1 MKKKMTALLLTAAMI
16 TSLSGCASKPAAA
29 PETAAAAAAA
39 PETAAAAAA
48 APETAAAASREA
60 DRSEADAGTESES
73 AAESEAA
80 SDAEEADGKDF
91 TTGTPWLCSMIRDT
105 VTKDTPADPKDDY
118 YLYANKD
125 KLVSGELTDQKP
137 EIGTLLDVQYKVDE
151 DIKKMFTGG
160 EPENHDARLVYDLY
174 HLAID
179 WESRDALGV
188 APLKEITDTIEAI
201 SSVDELTAYFTEPV
215 DGEPRRKLWRA
226 FSLIDPVHSDRNIL
240 MATYFGLLRKD
251 SAEYSDP
258 TPDGEMDT
266 GRFLDFA
273 EYLLVRTGYSEE
285 EAKQK
290 IENCLK
296 LEAMVAPTIPTR
308 EERSD
313 PDFDASQNKYVSREE
328 LQKIA
333 GNIPVL
339 EDLEKAQGFPV
350 QEEYMFPCLEFFVKL
365 NELYTEENLPLMK
378 DYLIVHTALSEAPQL
393 DHECFSKERHM
404 FDDIDG
410 ASGQTDEEYL
420 LDMAGAQLHWAVGR
434 LYSEKYLK
442 QEDKDRISAL
452 VDEIIEAYHDVLD
465 QADWISDET
474 RKNAIDKLDA
484 IDKRILYPD
493 SWEDYDY
500 EGLEFKSVEEGGTY
514 YDAYA
519 NIQKFLQEQD
529 VKNFTKP
536 VDNRKWSGKPQ
547 EVNCSYHPLE
557 NSIYILGAFAQ
568 GGIYNSGMS
577 DEELYAKLGTVIGH
591 EISHA
596 FDIRGSQY
604 DKDGNQV
611 DWWTAKDKEEF
622 RSRNNKLI
630 DYFNAIH
637 PWEGQDLDGLRMAG
651 EACADITGMK
661 CMLGIA
667 AKKPDFDYDAFFRAY
682 ADLWFAKMEPS
693 GARFYVE
700 EDVHPLKYLR
710 VNVILQQ
717 FDEFLETYGVKEGDK
732 MYLAPEDRIVIW

>member
-1 MKKKMTALLLTAAMI
+1 MKKRTTALLLTAAML
-16 TSLSGCASKPAAA
+16 TSLCGCASKPAAA
-29 PETAAAAAAA
+29 PETAA
-39 PETAAAAAA
+39 ET
-48 APETAAAASREA
+48 TAAAASQEA
-60 DRSEADAGTESES
+60 GAPASQAETRSEETAGSETSSDLADEAGN
-73 AAESEAA
+73 
-80 SDAEEADGKDF
+80 DY
-91 TTGTPWLCSMIRDT
+91 TTGNPWLCSMIRDT

-118 YLYANKD
+118 YLYVNKD

-160 EPENHDARLVYDLY
+160 RPENHDARLVYDLY
-174 HLAID
+174 HLAVD

-188 APLKEITDTIEAI
+188 APLKEITDTIEAV
-201 SSVDELTAYFTEPV
+201 SSLEELTAYFTEPV

-240 MATYFGLLRKD
+240 MVNYMGLLRKD

-258 TPDGEMDT
+258 SPDSEMYT
-266 GRFLDFA
+266 GRYLDLA

-290 IENCLK
+290 VENCLK
-296 LEAMVAPTIPTR
+296 LEGMVAPTIPTQ

-339 EDLEKAQGFPV
+339 DELEKSQGFPV
-350 QEEYMFPCLEFFVKL
+350 QDEYMFPCPEFFVKL

-378 DYLIVHTALSEAPQL
+378 DYLIVHNALSEAPQL
-393 DHECFSKERHM
+393 DHECFEKERHM

-410 ASGQTDEEYL
+410 PQGETDEEYL
-420 LDMAGAQLHWAVGR
+420 LGMAGAQLHWAVGR

-474 RKNAIDKLDA
+474 RKNAIEKLDA
-484 IDKRILYPD
+484 IDRRILYPD

-500 EGLEFKSVEEGGTY
+500 PGLEFKPAEEGGTY
-514 YDAYA
+514 YDAYSK
-519 NIQKFLQEQD
+519 IQKFLQEQD
-529 VKNFTKP
+529 VKNFTRP

-547 EVNCSYHPLE
+547 EVNCGYHPLE
-557 NSIYILGAFAQ
+557 NAIYILGAFAQ
-568 GGIYNSGMS
+568 GDIYNSEMS

-630 DYFNAIH
+630 DCFNAIH
-637 PWEGQDLDGLRMAG
+637 PWEGQDLDGLSKAG

-661 CMLGIA
+661 CILGIA

-693 GARFYVE
+693 GARFYAE

-710 VNVILQQ
+710 VNVTLQQ
-717 FDEFLETYGVKEGDK
+717 FDEFLETYGIKEGDK
-732 MYLAPEDRIVIW
+732 MYLAPEDRIIIW

>member
-1 MKKKMTALLLTAAMI
+1 MKKRTTALLLTAAML
-16 TSLSGCASKPAAA
+16 TSLCGCASKPAAA
-29 PETAAAAAAA
+29 PETAA
-39 PETAAAAAA
+39 ET
-48 APETAAAASREA
+48 TAAAASQEA
-60 DRSEADAGTESES
+60 GAPASQAETRSEETAGSETSSDLADE
-73 AAESEAA
+73 
-80 SDAEEADGKDF
+80 DGNDY

-118 YLYANKD
+118 YLYVNKD

-160 EPENHDARLVYDLY
+160 RPENHDARLVYDLY
-174 HLAID
+174 HLAVD

-188 APLKEITDTIEAI
+188 APLKEITDTIEAV
-201 SSVDELTAYFTEPV
+201 SSLEELTAYFTEPV

-240 MATYFGLLRKD
+240 MVNYMGLLRKD
-251 SAEYSDP
+251 SVEYSDP
-258 TPDGEMDT
+258 SPDNEMYT
-266 GRFLDFA
+266 GRYLDLA

-296 LEAMVAPTIPTR
+296 LEGMVAPTIPTQ

-339 EDLEKAQGFPV
+339 DELEKSQGIPV
-350 QEEYMFPCLEFFVKL
+350 QDEYMFPCPEFFAKL

-378 DYLIVHTALSEAPQL
+378 DYLIIHNALSEAPQL
-393 DHECFSKERHM
+393 DHECFEKERHM

-410 ASGQTDEEYL
+410 PQGETDEEYL
-420 LDMAGAQLHWAVGR
+420 LGMAGAQLHWAVGR

-465 QADWISDET
+465 QADWISGET

-500 EGLEFKSVEEGGTY
+500 EGL
-514 YDAYA
+514 
-519 NIQKFLQEQD
+519 
-529 VKNFTKP
+529 
-536 VDNRKWSGKPQ
+536 
-547 EVNCSYHPLE
+547 
-557 NSIYILGAFAQ
+557 
-568 GGIYNSGMS
+568 
-577 DEELYAKLGTVIGH
+577 
-591 EISHA
+591 
-596 FDIRGSQY
+596 
-604 DKDGNQV
+604 
-611 DWWTAKDKEEF
+611 
-622 RSRNNKLI
+622 
-630 DYFNAIH
+630 
-637 PWEGQDLDGLRMAG
+637 
-651 EACADITGMK
+651 
-661 CMLGIA
+661 
-667 AKKPDFDYDAFFRAY
+667 
-682 ADLWFAKMEPS
+682 
-693 GARFYVE
+693 
-700 EDVHPLKYLR
+700 
-710 VNVILQQ
+710 
-717 FDEFLETYGVKEGDK
+717 
-732 MYLAPEDRIVIW
+732 